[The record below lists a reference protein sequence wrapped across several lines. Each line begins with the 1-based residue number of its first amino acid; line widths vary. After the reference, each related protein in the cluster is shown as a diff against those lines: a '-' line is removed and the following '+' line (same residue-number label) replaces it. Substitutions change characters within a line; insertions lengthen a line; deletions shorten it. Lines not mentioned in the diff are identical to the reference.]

1 MKQIILG
8 TAGHIDHG
16 KTSLIKALT
25 GIDTDRLKEEK
36 ERGITIDLGF
46 ASLQIDENTTLG
58 IIDVPGHERFVK
70 NMLAGVAGID
80 FVLLIIA
87 ADEGVMPQ
95 TREHLAICELLKIKD
110 GIVVLTKKDMV
121 EEEWLALVKEDTRQF
136 LQGTFLAEKPIVA
149 VSSRTGEGLD
159 ELLATIKQVVYS
171 IEPKRVEGKFRL
183 PIDRVFTIRGF
194 GTVVTGTLFSG
205 KVSLEDRVMIYPKGL
220 TARVRGIQ
228 VHNRPVTEAVAG
240 QRTALNLQGVEKEL
254 IERGDV
260 LAHPQHLRPTFMLDA
275 TLTYL
280 PEAARPLKNR
290 SRIRFHIGTSEIMG
304 RVVLLDREE
313 LLPGE
318 ACYVQY
324 RLEEQA
330 LALPRDRYVI
340 RSYSPIITIGGG
352 EILDVAP
359 GKRHR
364 LRAGSK
370 AHFDILAHSSEED
383 IFLYH
388 LQEAKLEGIRLLD
401 YLFRTPLDEKQLQRL
416 LNALAESGKVVYI
429 EKENFWVLHPEIF
442 EHLKATMLAQVTE
455 YHTKFPLKPALA
467 LEELRSQL
475 PKMPEKVF
483 LVALNALQQE
493 AKLLVERDRVRS
505 VSHQITLG
513 ADQEALLERIEQEF
527 RQAGFQPPRPEE
539 IFAKL
544 SLQHAQEKELLQVLV
559 DRGVVVRIKDQ
570 LFLHREHLQ
579 RVEEMLKH
587 FLQEH
592 KEISAGQF
600 RDLLN
605 ISRKFAIPFLEYF
618 DNQRITMRVGDNRV
632 LRSK

>member
-121 EEEWLALVKEDTRQF
+121 EEEWLALVEEDTRQF
-136 LQGTFLAEKPIVA
+136 LQGTFLAGKPIVA

-159 ELLATIKQVVYS
+159 ELLATIKQVVHS

-290 SRIRFHIGTSEIMG
+290 ARIRFHIGTSEIMG

-324 RLEEQA
+324 RLEEQT

-370 AHFDILAHSSEED
+370 AHFDILAHGSEED

-442 EHLKATMLAQVTE
+442 EHLKTTMLAQVTE

-579 RVEEMLKH
+579 RAEEMLKH